1 MKNKR
6 SSKLINLL
14 AIVAILL
21 AVTGCGGGA
30 KVGELQTESQSVELA
45 GAESVRVEI
54 NLGAGELEVAG
65 GAQKLLE
72 ADFAYNVAE
81 LKPEVEYTD
90 GTLVVQQPDVEG
102 GIAPFRDLDDY
113 RNEWNLR
120 LYDDVPMDLIVNVGA
135 GTSDL
140 QLTGLSLTTLGI
152 NMGAGESTV
161 DLSGDWASDLDVTI
175 NGGAGTLTVR
185 LPGNV
190 GARVKVE
197 AGLGKINAPGLTK
210 EENAYTNHAYGV
222 SEVTLQ
228 ADIKAGVG
236 EISLE
241 VEQATVPAVPAEQEL
256 TDEVLAEFTAYFEG
270 AMERWHIPGAAVAVV
285 QDGQIVYAEGFGVRE
300 LGKDDPV
307 TPDTVFVMGSM
318 TKSVSDMMVASLV
331 DEGFLEW
338 DTPAVEIWPDF
349 RLSDPDAT
357 SSVTVRD
364 LLSMRAGLREDGALW
379 RGTALSAEELMAA
392 LAQDPLVGQPGEGFH
407 YDNMG
412 IAVGAYLGAL
422 AAGAEYGDLFNAYA
436 DLMQERVYDP
446 IGMTGATVHPFEA
459 MKAHQQSWPHLWN
472 EEGQLLP
479 ADVFLEG
486 SVPGEGIIPAGGMA
500 ASANDVARYLITH
513 LNGGVSPDGARVVSA
528 ENLAETWTPQISVPD
543 AVDRLYLLS
552 SLTLPVDAQVD
563 YGMGWFIG
571 TYNGIRVL
579 VDPGDER
586 GFTNIMALLPE
597 SDTGIVVFTNAES
610 TMSPLCSRPMT
621 LVVLYRFVELHYG
634 LDNQADGM
642 MDALLEQ
649 FGLEC

>member
-1 MKNKR
+1 
-6 SSKLINLL
+6 
-14 AIVAILL
+14 
-21 AVTGCGGGA
+21 
-30 KVGELQTESQSVELA
+30 
-45 GAESVRVEI
+45 
-54 NLGAGELEVAG
+54 
-65 GAQKLLE
+65 
-72 ADFAYNVAE
+72 
-81 LKPEVEYTD
+81 
-90 GTLVVQQPDVEG
+90 
-102 GIAPFRDLDDY
+102 
-113 RNEWNLR
+113 
-120 LYDDVPMDLIVNVGA
+120 
-135 GTSDL
+135 
-140 QLTGLSLTTLGI
+140 
-152 NMGAGESTV
+152 
-161 DLSGDWASDLDVTI
+161 
-175 NGGAGTLTVR
+175 
-185 LPGNV
+185 
-190 GARVKVE
+190 
-197 AGLGKINAPGLTK
+197 
-210 EENAYTNHAYGV
+210 
-222 SEVTLQ
+222 
-228 ADIKAGVG
+228 
-236 EISLE
+236 
-241 VEQATVPAVPAEQEL
+241 
-256 TDEVLAEFTAYFEG
+256 
-270 AMERWHIPGAAVAVV
+270 
-285 QDGQIVYAEGFGVRE
+285 
-300 LGKDDPV
+300 
-307 TPDTVFVMGSM
+307 
-318 TKSVSDMMVASLV
+318 
-331 DEGFLEW
+331 
-338 DTPAVEIWPDF
+338 
-349 RLSDPDAT
+349 
-357 SSVTVRD
+357 
-364 LLSMRAGLREDGALW
+364 
-379 RGTALSAEELMAA
+379 MAA
-392 LAQDPLVGQPGEGFH
+392 LAQDPLAGQPGEGFH

-446 IGMTGATVHPFEA
+446 IGMASATVHPFEA

-597 SDTGIVVFTNAES
+597 SDTGIVVLTNAES
-610 TMSPLCSRPMT
+610 TMTPLCSRPMT